1 RGGGAGGPGGRGGG
15 GGRGRRPPAV
25 ASGILRDAA
34 AAGASKSS
42 PARRARSWLAADPA
56 SGDQAATPWNE
67 PNAPVTPA
75 AVAPAQSLRQLVGDV
90 LRLAPGPPRRPGA
103 GHALRFRPGVQSP

>member
-34 AAGASKSS
+34 AAGASKST

-75 AVAPAQSLRQLVGDV
+75 AVATAQSLRQLVGNV
-90 LRLAPGPPRRPGA
+90 LRLAQAHLRDRGPGDEF
-103 GHALRFRPGVQSP
+103 RF